1 MPKNNFWFLLICLY
15 LLIPSLFIP
24 SYFFKIFNYFN
35 LLCFSPVKRNN
46 YSRPNNFLFSK
57 QNLFF
62 IFLCNFFIFLY
73 NAQGV
78 YPYGVTPQEGKGTGV
93 CLYGGILPVAVFIL
107 FNFQGGTG
115 VYLYGGKNYNLVPP
129 CVVSP

>member
-1 MPKNNFWFLLICLY
+1 VPKNNFWFLLICLY

-62 IFLCNFFIFLY
+62 IFCTTRKGSTPTGLRHRKGK
-73 NAQGV
+73 AQGSAC
-78 YPYGVTPQEGKGTGV
+78 TGV
-93 CLYGGILPVAVFIL
+93 SFLWLFLFYLIFRVA
-107 FNFQGGTG
+107 QGSISTG
-115 VYLYGGKNYNLVPP
+115 VKITTLCHPVLVRN
-129 CVVSP
+129 